1 MTTKLYE
8 SGPWSLEDLYESS
21 ESPEM
26 QQALADL
33 ESRVRAFEEIRPS
46 LKDEIGKDDFM
57 GIVLQLEGITSLAY
71 RIHGF
76 ASLQFSA
83 DTQDEGALAFMAK
96 IDQRMAEMQNRALFF
111 SLWWK
116 DLDDEEA
123 ERLMEDM
130 GDYKYWLEEIRHF
143 KPHTLSEPEEKIIN
157 IKDVT
162 GSTALN
168 KLYDTITNR
177 YVYRV
182 VVEGEEKELTRGQLM
197 VHVRSSDP
205 DLRAAAYQ
213 ELYKV
218 FGDDG
223 PILGQVYQTLVRDWH
238 NEQVQM
244 RKYKTPISARNL
256 ANDIP
261 DTIVD
266 TLIEVCQ
273 ENAPVYQRFFQLKAK
288 LLGMEKL
295 RRYDIYAPLAEAEK
309 SYTFDSGVG
318 MVLDSFQ
325 QFDPRVAGLA
335 KRVFDE
341 GHLDSQVRKGKRDGA
356 FCATVTPDL
365 TPWVLLNFQERAED
379 VATMAHELGHAVHA
393 MLAEDHSVF
402 TQHSSL
408 PLAETASTFS
418 EMLLVDSILAQEEDQ
433 KVRRD
438 ILFRQVDD
446 SYATIMRQAYFAA
459 FEKQAHE
466 MIKADA
472 TVEELNTAYMANL
485 ENQFGDALEISE
497 EFCWEWVSIPHIFQ
511 VPFYVYAYAFGQLL
525 VLSLY
530 QQFKTEDEAFKPRY
544 IEILSAG
551 GSKAPVEILTGA
563 GIDIDTPVFWQGGF
577 DVISK
582 MVDELDALSE

>member
-8 SGPWSLEDLYESS
+8 LGPWSLEDLYEFS

-530 QQFKTEDEAFKPRY
+530 QQFKTEDEAFKPCY